1 MEGVSMKRSRRQT
14 IARPAVR
21 RHKVRTRVDRR
32 RLEIAAFEQ
41 WQRARRPFGPSSTE
55 RLI

>member
-1 MEGVSMKRSRRQT
+1 MEDVLMKRSRRQT
-14 IARPAVR
+14 TARPAVR
-21 RHKVRTRVDRR
+21 RHKVRSRTDRR

-41 WQRARRPFGPSSTE
+41 WQRSRRSLGSTPSE